1 MKIAIMQPYLFPY
14 IGYFQL
20 MNAVD
25 KFVILDDVNFVKR
38 GWINRNRILVNG
50 KAHLFTIPLKGAS
63 QNKNIKDIQISDEE
77 NRRDKLLKTIKLNY
91 KKAPFFSQDVSQL
104 VKSIIS
110 SQEKLISRMI
120 VKSIEKIN
128 NYLNIKTIIIE
139 SSDIYNNLHLK
150 REDRIIDICL
160 QEKASHYINLIGG
173 KDIYSK
179 EAFLQKGI
187 ILHFLQPELVS
198 YKQFDNEFIPGLSIV
213 DVLMFNGKSDVKQ
226 FLKCYTLI

>member
-1 MKIAIMQPYLFPY
+1 MQPYLFPY

-198 YKQFDNEFIPGLSIV
+198 YKQSDNEFIPGLSIV